1 MYRTAAPLPP
11 EPPRE
16 WQLIAEAFLYE
27 HLSVPEAWPARAGG
41 TVALLLGARMLAP
54 EHHGENRA
62 WLFGDLRRIEG
73 QRPPLLA
80 PTSFGLERVCAPG
93 EAEALPRHVAVCPW
107 PDAAGMTLA
116 GIARH
121 LPGSRFEIGA
131 AAEVAAQL
139 ARVRLAVPAR
149 ELHVRARHRVR
160 ERRGAGR
167 AALPGT
173 ERSAALSDSGFEYL
187 DDLGIRR
194 SPLHD
199 PSDVEP
205 AFGVASALFEL
216 VAGFGE
222 AGGVAK
228 RQFLHAAVTAQPAHP
243 LPSDFGVRS
252 REVDALVARG
262 TSGEASLPEV
272 AQALAALSQSLDG
285 AAALGRAVRA
295 SVAAAAPSPPHRQM
309 LDGKRV
315 YSCSSPTCRRSL
327 SAQAG
332 RGPSHE
338 GTAPP
343 RPLARLSRASRVA
356 AAANRGPAPRRS

>member
-16 WQLIAEAFLYE
+16 WQLIVEAFLYE
-27 HLSVPEAWPARAGG
+27 HLSVPEAWLARAGG
-41 TVALLLGARMLAP
+41 TVALLVGARMLAP

-62 WLFGDLRRIEG
+62 WLFGDLRRMEG

-80 PTSFGLERVCAPG
+80 PASFGLERVCAPG
-93 EAEALPRHVAVCPW
+93 ETEALPRHVAVCPW

-131 AAEVAAQL
+131 AVEVAAQL
-139 ARVRLAVPAR
+139 ARVRLAAPHASFTYAR
-149 ELHVRARHRVR
+149 VIVFESGEVRVAPP
-160 ERRGAGR
+160 
-167 AALPGT
+167 LPET

-187 DDLGIRR
+187 DDLGIRG
-194 SPLHD
+194 SKLHHPND
-199 PSDVEP
+199 REAAV
-205 AFGVASALFEL
+205 GVASALFEL

-262 TSGEASLPEV
+262 TSGDASLPEL
-272 AQALAALSQSLDG
+272 AQALAALSQALDG
-285 AAALGRAVRA
+285 PGALGRAVRA
-295 SVAAAAPSPPHRQM
+295 SVAAAAPSPPHRQTW
-309 LDGKRV
+309 DGKRIYMLFPDV
-315 YSCSSPTCRRSL
+315 
-327 SAQAG
+327 QALPVG
-332 RGPSHE
+332 AGWPGIE
-338 GTAPP
+338 P
-343 RPLARLSRASRVA
+343 
-356 AAANRGPAPRRS
+356 